1 LRSWQIFKIW
11 GIPFIVHPY
20 LFVILFLFSWS
31 ISNQVNLSS
40 GNIYNN
46 KEAWIIGFLTSFF
59 LLSSIIF
66 HEVFHTFVSLYQG
79 VKINKITFYFL
90 GAILQID
97 KYCQTALGNIK
108 IAIVRPLL
116 CFGTASI
123 LLLISN
129 NIGSQEQIAVD
140 VISRVGIFNLF
151 LGFLNLIPIG
161 SLDGG
166 NLLKSIIWHFSGS
179 KNKGRN
185 FLNKVNLLLSFFV
198 LFFGIICLFRFNFY
212 FGIILSFLGLFG
224 INSSKSES
232 QYFKIENILKFS
244 KVSEI
249 KLKPLRKIEFDSNF
263 SELNKLIKNKKDSS
277 DKYFFVTNNGRWT
290 GFVDENILKTVSLK
304 KWERNF
310 VGDFKKPID
319 SFESVSYDDK
329 LWRTI
334 ERIEETNEG
343 FLLVLNAA
351 DIPLGIIDRSKIGN
365 FVLNKLGFNLPSDIV
380 DKLIFKNH
388 YPLGIELPRI
398 INSMKQKGDL

>member
-1 LRSWQIFKIW
+1 MRSWQIFKIW
-11 GIPFIVHPY
+11 GIPFKIHPY
-20 LFVILFLFSWS
+20 WFVILFLFSWS

-40 GNIYNN
+40 GDIYDT

-59 LLSSIIF
+59 LLSSIIS
-66 HEVFHTFVSLYQG
+66 HEVLHTFVSLNQG
-79 VKINKITFYFL
+79 VKIKRITFYFL

-116 CFGTASI
+116 CFSTASI
-123 LLLISN
+123 LLFISN
-129 NIGSQEQIAVD
+129 YIASEELIFINIIY
-140 VISRVGIFNLF
+140 RVGILNLL

-166 NLLKSIIWHFSGS
+166 NLLKSIIWYFSGS

-185 FLNKVNLLLSFFV
+185 FLNKLNLSLSF
-198 LFFGIICLFRFNFY
+198 LALIFGIICLFRFNFY
-212 FGIILSFLGLFG
+212 FGFILSFLGLFG
-224 INSSKSES
+224 VNSSKSES
-232 QYFKIENILKFS
+232 QFFKIENILKFS
-244 KVSEI
+244 NVSEI
-249 KLKPLRKIEFDSNF
+249 KLKPLRKIEYDSNF
-263 SELNKLIKNKKDSS
+263 SKFNTLIKNKKDAS

-319 SFESVSYDDK
+319 CFESVYINDK
-329 LWRTI
+329 LWKTI
-334 ERIEETNEG
+334 ERLEETCEG
-343 FLLVLNAA
+343 FILVLNAA
-351 DIPLGIIDRSKIGN
+351 DIPLGIIDRSKVGN
-365 FVLNKLGFNLPSDIV
+365 FVLNKLGFNLPSEIV
-380 DKLIFKNH
+380 KNLNYKNQ
-388 YPLGIELPRI
+388 YPLGIELPKI

>member
-1 LRSWQIFKIW
+1 MRSWQIFKIW
-11 GIPFIVHPY
+11 GIPFKVHPY
-20 LFVILFLFSWS
+20 WFIILFLFSWS

-40 GNIYNN
+40 GDIYNN

-66 HEVFHTFVSLYQG
+66 HEVFHTFVSLNQG
-79 VKINKITFYFL
+79 VKIKKITFYFL

-108 IAIVRPLL
+108 ISIVRPLL
-116 CFGTASI
+116 CFATASI

-129 NIGSQEQIAVD
+129 NSPSQEQIAVN

-151 LGFLNLIPIG
+151 LGLLNLIPIG

-185 FLNKVNLLLSFFV
+185 FLNKVNLFVSFFV

-212 FGIILSFLGLFG
+212 FGFILSFLGLFG
-224 INSSKSES
+224 VNSSKSES
-232 QYFKIENILKFS
+232 QFFRIENILKFS

-249 KLKPLRKIEFDSNF
+249 KLKPLRKIEYDSNF
-263 SELNKLIKNKKDSS
+263 SELNKLIKNKKDAS
-277 DKYFFVTNNGRWT
+277 DKYFFVINNGRWT
-290 GFVDENILKTVSLK
+290 GFVNENILKTVSLK

-319 SFESVSYDDK
+319 SFESVSNNDK

-334 ERIEETNEG
+334 ERLEKTNEG

-380 DKLIFKNH
+380 NKLNFKNN
-388 YPLGIELPRI
+388 YPLGIEFPRI

>member
-1 LRSWQIFKIW
+1 MRSWQIFKIW
-11 GIPFIVHPY
+11 GIPFKVNPY
-20 LFVILFLFSWS
+20 WIAILFLFSWS
-31 ISNQVNLSS
+31 ISNQVNLTS
-40 GNIYNN
+40 GDIYNT

-66 HEVFHTFVSLYQG
+66 HEVFHTFVSLNQG
-79 VKINKITFYFL
+79 VKIKKITFYFL
-90 GAILQID
+90 GAIVQID

-108 IAIVRPLL
+108 IAIVRPLS
-116 CFGTASI
+116 CFVTASI
-123 LLLISN
+123 LILISN
-129 NIGSQEQIAVD
+129 FSSSREQIAIN

-212 FGIILSFLGLFG
+212 FGFILSFLGLFG
-224 INSSKSES
+224 VNSSKSES
-232 QYFKIENILKFS
+232 QFLKIENILKFS
-244 KVSEI
+244 KVSEL
-249 KLKPLRKIEFDSNF
+249 KLKPLRKIEYDSNF
-263 SELNKLIKNKKDSS
+263 SEFNKLIKNNKDAS
-277 DKYFFVTNNGRWT
+277 DKYFFVTNNGRWI

-319 SFESVSYDDK
+319 SFVSVSCDDK
-329 LWRTI
+329 LWKTI
-334 ERIEETNEG
+334 ERLEETSEG

-351 DIPLGIIDRSKIGN
+351 DIPLGIIDRSRIGN
-365 FVLNKLGFNLPSDIV
+365 FVLNKLGLNLPSEIV
-380 DKLIFKNH
+380 NKLNFKNH

-398 INSMKQKGDL
+398 ISSMKQRGDL

>member
-1 LRSWQIFKIW
+1 MRSWQIFKIW
-11 GIPFIVHPY
+11 GIPFKIHPY
-20 LFVILFLFSWS
+20 WFVILFLFSWS

-40 GNIYNN
+40 GDVFNT

-59 LLSSIIF
+59 LLSSIIT
-66 HEVFHTFVSLYQG
+66 HEVLHTFVSLSQG
-79 VKINKITFYFL
+79 VKIKKITFYFL

-97 KYCQTALGNIK
+97 KYCETAIGNIK

-116 CFGTASI
+116 CFATAFI

-129 NIGSQEQIAVD
+129 YNPSKEIISINI
-140 VISRVGIFNLF
+140 ISRVGILNLF
-151 LGFLNLIPIG
+151 LGFLNLIPVG

-185 FLNKVNLLLSFFV
+185 FLNKVNLSISILVLL
-198 LFFGIICLFRFNFY
+198 FGIICLFRFNFY
-212 FGIILSFLGLFG
+212 YGFILSFLGLFG
-224 INSSKSES
+224 VNSSKSES
-232 QYFKIENILKFS
+232 QFFKIENILKFS
-244 KVSEI
+244 KVSEL
-249 KLKPLRKIEFDSNF
+249 KLKPLRKIEFNSNF
-263 SELNKLIKNKKDSS
+263 SELNILIKNKKDAS

-290 GFVDENILKTVSLK
+290 GFIDENILKNVSIK

-319 SFESVSYDDK
+319 SFENVYINDQ
-329 LWRTI
+329 LWKTI
-334 ERIEETNEG
+334 EKIEKTGEG
-343 FLLVLNAA
+343 FILVLNSA

-365 FVLNKLGFNLPSDIV
+365 FVLNKLGFNLPSEIV
-380 DKLIFKNH
+380 NKLNYKNQ

-398 INSMKQKGDL
+398 INAMKQRGDL

>member
-1 LRSWQIFKIW
+1 MRSWQIFKIW
-11 GIPFIVHPY
+11 GIPFKIHPY
-20 LFVILFLFSWS
+20 WFVILFLFSWS
-31 ISNQVNLSS
+31 ISNQVNLTS
-40 GNIYNN
+40 GDVYNT

-66 HEVFHTFVSLYQG
+66 HEVFHTFVSLNQG
-79 VKINKITFYFL
+79 VKIKKITFYFL

-116 CFGTASI
+116 CFATASI

-129 NIGSQEQIAVD
+129 NIASQEQIAID

-151 LGFLNLIPIG
+151 LGFLYLIPIG

-179 KNKGRN
+179 KHKGRN
-185 FLNKVNLLLSFFV
+185 FLNKVNLFLSFLV
-198 LFFGIICLFRFNFY
+198 LVFGIICLFRFNFY
-212 FGIILSFLGLFG
+212 YGFILSFLGLFG
-224 INSSKSES
+224 VNSSKSES
-232 QYFKIENILKFS
+232 QFFKIENILKFS
-244 KVSEI
+244 KVSEL

-263 SELNKLIKNKKDSS
+263 SKLNTLIKNKKDAS
-277 DKYFFVTNNGRWT
+277 DKYLFVTSNGRWT
-290 GFVDENILKTVSLK
+290 GFIDENILKNVSIK

-319 SFESVSYDDK
+319 SMVSVYSNDK
-329 LWRTI
+329 LWETI
-334 ERIEETNEG
+334 ERIEETGEG
-343 FLLVLNAA
+343 FILVLNAA

-365 FVLNKLGFNLPSDIV
+365 FVLNKLGFNLPSEIV
-380 DKLIFKNH
+380 NKLNYKNQ

>member
-1 LRSWQIFKIW
+1 MRSWQIFKIW
-11 GIPFIVHPY
+11 GIPFKVHPY
-20 LFVILFLFSWS
+20 WFVILFLFSWS

-40 GNIYNN
+40 GDIYNN

-66 HEVFHTFVSLYQG
+66 HEVFHTFVSLNQG
-79 VKINKITFYFL
+79 VKIKKITFYFL

-116 CFGTASI
+116 CFATASI

-129 NIGSQEQIAVD
+129 NSPSQEQIAVN

-166 NLLKSIIWHFSGS
+166 NLLKSIIWYFSGS

-185 FLNKVNLLLSFFV
+185 FLNKVNLFLSLLV
-198 LFFGIICLFRFNFY
+198 LIFGIICLFSFNFY
-212 FGIILSFLGLFG
+212 YGFIISFLGLFG
-224 INSSKSES
+224 VNSSKSES
-232 QYFKIENILKFS
+232 QFFKIENILKFS
-244 KVSEI
+244 KVSEL

-263 SELNKLIKNKKDSS
+263 SEFNSLIKNKKDVSE
-277 DKYFFVTNNGRWT
+277 KYFFVTNNGRWT
-290 GFVDENILKTVSLK
+290 GFVNENILKTVSIK
-304 KWERNF
+304 KWERSF
-310 VGDFKKPID
+310 VEDFKKPID
-319 SFESVSYDDK
+319 SFVSVSCNDE
-329 LWRTI
+329 LWKTI
-334 ERIEETNEG
+334 EILEESSEG

-351 DIPLGIIDRSKIGN
+351 DIPLGTIDRLKIGN
-365 FVLNKLGFNLPSDIV
+365 FVLNKLGFNLPSEIV
-380 DKLIFKNH
+380 NKLNYKNQ

-398 INSMKQKGDL
+398 INLMKQKGDL

>member
-11 GIPFIVHPY
+11 GIPFKIHPY
-20 LFVILFLFSWS
+20 WFVILFLFSWS

-40 GNIYNN
+40 GDIYNI

-59 LLSSIIF
+59 LLSSIIS
-66 HEVFHTFVSLYQG
+66 HEVLHTFVSLNQG
-79 VKINKITFYFL
+79 VKIKRITFYFL

-116 CFGTASI
+116 CFATASI

-129 NIGSQEQIAVD
+129 YSSSQELIYINI
-140 VISRVGIFNLF
+140 ISRVGILNLF
-151 LGFLNLIPIG
+151 LGLLNLIPIG

-185 FLNKVNLLLSFFV
+185 FLNKVNLFLSFLV
-198 LFFGIICLFRFNFY
+198 LFFGIVCLFRFNFY
-212 FGIILSFLGLFG
+212 FGFILSFFGLFG
-224 INSSKSES
+224 VNSSKSES
-232 QYFKIENILKFS
+232 QFFKIENILKFS
-244 KVSEI
+244 KVSEL
-249 KLKPLRKIEFDSNF
+249 KLKPLRKIEFDSDF
-263 SELNKLIKNKKDSS
+263 SKLNTLIKNKKDAS

-290 GFVDENILKTVSLK
+290 GFIDENILKTVSIK
-304 KWERNF
+304 KWERKF
-310 VGDFKKPID
+310 VGDFKKPIN
-319 SFESVSYDDK
+319 SFVSVYANDK
-329 LWRTI
+329 LWKTI
-334 ERIEETNEG
+334 ERLEETSEG
-343 FLLVLNAA
+343 FILVLNAA
-351 DIPLGIIDRSKIGN
+351 DLPLGIIDRSKIGH
-365 FVLNKLGFNLPSDIV
+365 FVLNKLGFNLPSEIV
-380 DKLIFKNH
+380 NKLNYKNN

>member
-11 GIPFIVHPY
+11 GIPFKVHSY
-20 LFVILFLFSWS
+20 WFVILFLFSWS

-40 GNIYNN
+40 GDIYNN

-66 HEVFHTFVSLYQG
+66 HEVFHTFVSLNQG
-79 VKINKITFYFL
+79 VKIKKITFYFL

-116 CFGTASI
+116 CFATAFI
-123 LLLISN
+123 LISISN
-129 NIGSQEQIAVD
+129 SSASQEQIAIN
-140 VISRVGIFNLF
+140 VISRVGTFNLF

-166 NLLKSIIWHFSGS
+166 NLLKSIIWYFSGN

-185 FLNKVNLLLSFFV
+185 FLNRVNLSLSFFV
-198 LFFGIICLFRFNFY
+198 LIFGIICLFRFNFY
-212 FGIILSFLGLFG
+212 YGVVLSFLGLFG
-224 INSSKSES
+224 VNSSKSES
-232 QYFKIENILKFS
+232 QFFKIENILKFS
-244 KVSEI
+244 KVSEL

-263 SELNKLIKNKKDSS
+263 SQFNKLIKNKKDAS
-277 DKYFFVTNNGRWT
+277 DKYFFVTKNGRWT
-290 GFVDENILKTVSLK
+290 GFIDEKILKTVSIK

-310 VGDFKKPID
+310 VEDFKEPID
-319 SFESVSYDDK
+319 SFESVYSKDK
-329 LWRTI
+329 LWKTI
-334 ERIEETNEG
+334 ERLEETGEG
-343 FLLVLNAA
+343 FILVLNAA

-365 FVLNKLGFNLPSDIV
+365 FVLNKLGFNLPSEIV
-380 DKLIFKNH
+380 NKLNYKNQ

-398 INSMKQKGDL
+398 INLMKQKGDL